1 MSETPRNRSAAD
13 PVSAGVLIGQISASL
28 AMVAV
33 AVAAA
38 VGMCIGG
45 IMGAWL

>member
-33 AVAAA
+33 AAA